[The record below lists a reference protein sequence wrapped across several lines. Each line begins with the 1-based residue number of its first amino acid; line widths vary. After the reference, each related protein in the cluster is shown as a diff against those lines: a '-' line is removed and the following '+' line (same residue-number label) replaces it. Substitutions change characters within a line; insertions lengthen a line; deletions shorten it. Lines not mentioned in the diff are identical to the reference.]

1 MQQTQYFTLKS
12 YIKSVCIGIIALSS
26 LLAPSASLRFFN
38 HSDASGYEMNFG
50 SAKINHY
57 ALKITHAI

>member
-38 HSDASGYEMNFG
+38 HSDATGFDIKSRESGDK
-50 SAKINHY
+50 S
-57 ALKITHAI
+57 